1 MASEDEAV
9 QEVYH
14 PKDAV
19 GKAIEA
25 TLILG
30 AAGLTVSAIQNTLTK
45 QNVSGWGVFT
55 RTGGTIGMFAAAGC
69 AHGFTNAA
77 AANLR
82 EKDDSWNPA
91 IGGFFSG
98 AILGMRFRTF
108 PSVLGFGAALAVVQ
122 GVFDYTGGKF
132 SGYDKDPNV
141 DEYERKENLRKS
153 RRRPIQETL
162 EQLGEGRGIYGPGY
176 RERRADRIK
185 ENYGIDVPRT

>member
-1 MASEDEAV
+1 MASEEESLY
-9 QEVYH
+9 Q

-19 GKAIEA
+19 GIAIES

-55 RTGGTIGMFAAAGC
+55 RTGGTIAIFA
-69 AHGFTNAA
+69 
-77 AANLR
+77 
-82 EKDDSWNPA
+82 
-91 IGGFFSG
+91 
-98 AILGMRFRTF
+98 
-108 PSVLGFGAALAVVQ
+108 VLGFGAGLAIVQ
-122 GVFDYTGGKF
+122 GTFDYTGGKF
-132 SGYDKDPNV
+132 SGYEKDPNV
-141 DEYERKENLRKS
+141 DEYERKEYLRKN

-185 ENYGIDVPRT
+185 DSYGIDVPRS